1 MGDRLVHKGYSYN
14 IRLGHE
20 RVLHKLERA
29 EISDAVQTSE
39 IESTIGTF
47 TVTIYVKFI
56 VAQAVFLPVIVK
68 LFSVNVEAGQPFVG
82 TQPHTP
88 WTIFQKPV
96 YTIVDEAVFNSVM
109 FMQFYIRSVLV

>member
-1 MGDRLVHKGYSYN
+1 MVEGEIYALQSAVFTPVYLGYVVLEMGDRLVHKGYSYN

-29 EISDAVQTSE
+29 EISDAVQASE

-88 WTIFQKPV
+88 
-96 YTIVDEAVFNSVM
+96 
-109 FMQFYIRSVLV
+109 